1 MWRIRPLA
9 AFGLALGPL
18 LAPTC
23 ARASAPWPGEAFQ
36 PRPSLNIVLCDN
48 AFANTGSYGQPSGIV
63 TSQHTRINVDTQAP
77 RYIQTFNVE
86 SVLAGVQIY
95 EPYISFIGSSQIGV
109 RRSIPTPAALSTE
122 ASAYSARHAALSADR
137 DLGQPNFGALAF
149 PYWSPRT
156 DTAFVL
162 ATWLSAPISGYNVG
176 ISLNYAENQWTGA
189 LEAGFRTTLAGAQDG
204 RSIAISTWG
213 KALPTA
219 AAIMPLSSAQP
230 FMPPPSHLSIKFTKS
245 HTTRLRPPVRWRHKR

>member
-122 ASAYSARHAALSADR
+122 ASAIAQGTPH
-137 DLGQPNFGALAF
+137 LA
-149 PYWSPRT
+149 PTTILDSLTLVPLPSPIG
-156 DTAFVL
+156 L
-162 ATWLSAPISGYNVG
+162 HAPIPRLFLQLGYPRPSV
-176 ISLNYAENQWTGA
+176 A
-189 LEAGFRTTLAGAQDG
+189 TTWA
-204 RSIAISTWG
+204 S
-213 KALPTA
+213 P
-219 AAIMPLSSAQP
+219 
-230 FMPPPSHLSIKFTKS
+230 
-245 HTTRLRPPVRWRHKR
+245 